1 MERRTRLKG
10 PKTTVFQFVFV
21 QDCICATT
29 MQMLFVTVH
38 NHVVTDLSVENSSW
52 FHMYVFCISCFVK
65 VIVNGGKSVLCFGSV
80 LTEGHS
86 TRVHANY
93 NRGQIMDC
101 QIGWDQN

>member
-1 MERRTRLKG
+1 M
-10 PKTTVFQFVFV
+10 
-21 QDCICATT
+21 
-29 MQMLFVTVH
+29 
-38 NHVVTDLSVENSSW
+38 
-52 FHMYVFCISCFVK
+52 K